1 MFDLSDST
9 KTIRLLALDFYAVIV
24 DLLATTCLEIC
35 YNFLTFFYVFMQE
48 HEEECGYVDIECPNG
63 CGEMIRKRDK
73 QTHNDVCPFRE
84 EPCEYCNVEVTASQR
99 NVS

>member
-1 MFDLSDST
+1 
-9 KTIRLLALDFYAVIV
+9 
-24 DLLATTCLEIC
+24 
-35 YNFLTFFYVFMQE
+35 MQE